1 MKALKNAK
9 LLKAM
14 RDVELT
20 LGSLEMEERSG
31 IDGVF

>member
-9 LLKAM
+9 LLNAM
-14 RDVELT
+14 REVEST

-31 IDGVF
+31 ISGVF